1 MKAIGY
7 LSLIFYLL
15 FALFIFNLMD
25 LVMAIEQG
33 KISIEPDFE
42 VINNKLLVRV
52 NGTNNSFH
60 KLELRV
66 EVRVGVQKKSF
77 QLLLNPG
84 DNKIDQADITLAH
97 DVKFVNITMIIIADE
112 IFKLNIIK
120 SLEVRNQYD

>member
-1 MKAIGY
+1 LKAIGY

-33 KISIEPDFE
+33 KISIEHDFE

-66 EVRVGVQKKSF
+66 EVRVGAQKKSF